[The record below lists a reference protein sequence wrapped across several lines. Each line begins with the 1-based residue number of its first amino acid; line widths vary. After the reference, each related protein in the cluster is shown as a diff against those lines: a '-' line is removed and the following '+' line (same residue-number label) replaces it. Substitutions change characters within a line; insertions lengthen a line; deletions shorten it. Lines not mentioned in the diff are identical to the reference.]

1 MSQHTPGPWKVVD
14 GHYPCFIEIEGASF
28 RPAIVTHATDLTLE
42 DTRRRRADAQL
53 MAAAP
58 ELLAAL
64 KALVPFMEMAFAA
77 EGDTFGVRHN
87 DANDALFAAES
98 AIADAEGR
106 AK

>member
-1 MSQHTPGPWKVVD
+1 MSQHTPGPWRLVD
-14 GHYPCFIEIEGASF
+14 RPSREGFSVNG
-28 RPAIVTHATDLTLE
+28 PEYVICPDVCAINLE
-42 DTRRRRADAQL
+42 QRQANAQL
-53 MAAAP
+53 ITAAP

-106 AK
+106 TK